1 MRKPRLKFSRCQQPL
16 PRLAAVFI
24 TLISF
29 GTIDARTP
37 RYPELNVTRGKTPA
51 GYPYMNGGVTY
62 DEQRAMERLAK
73 IYNLKLVFSRSAG
86 TPVAPDLI
94 MIGANNGGR
103 IDKITP
109 RGPWFYI
116 QLPPGGYTILAR
128 FARQVVLVR
137 DVKLSEGGRATF
149 RLRGD

>member
-1 MRKPRLKFSRCQQPL
+1 
-16 PRLAAVFI
+16 
-24 TLISF
+24 
-29 GTIDARTP
+29 
-37 RYPELNVTRGKTPA
+37 
-51 GYPYMNGGVTY
+51 
-62 DEQRAMERLAK
+62 MERAAK
-73 IYNLKLVFSRSAG
+73 TYNLKLVFSRPAG
-86 TPVAPDLI
+86 TPVAPDFV
-94 MIGANNGGR
+94 MIGANNGRR

-116 QLPPGGYTILAR
+116 RLPPGGYTILAR